1 MQGLGAVFGSRSAS
15 REPSPERKAKEAE
28 APSAAAAPAPAAF
41 TEVTEDRLMAALRA
55 AGCLAED
62 EEEEEVAEE
71 EEVVEE
77 EALPAVAEVPPLEI
91 TSTQEGKP
99 VDEAQPEVN

>member
-28 APSAAAAPAPAAF
+28 APSAAAAPPAF

>member
-28 APSAAAAPAPAAF
+28 APSAAAAPPAF

-71 EEVVEE
+71 EEAVEE
-77 EALPAVAEVPPLEI
+77 AEAPPAVAEVPPLEI